1 MFQKYMA
8 KIFGTQNDREL
19 KKIEPIVAAVA
30 AFEPKMKKMEDPE
43 LQAQTVVLRARLAD
57 GESLDDLLPEAFAT
71 VREAAWRVLGMR
83 HYDVQISGGYFLH
96 KGVVCEMRT
105 GEGKTLVS
113 TLPGYLN
120 ALTGKGVH
128 VVTVNDYLAI
138 RDCEWMGRLYNWMG
152 MTTGVIHTGA
162 SQSDRKRAYNADITY
177 GQNNELGFD
186 YLRDNM
192 KFSLEDYVHRYLP
205 SAHDPQAE
213 KLLHYAIIDEVDSVL
228 IDEAR
233 TPLIISGASDESTTP
248 YLRANGIMPFL
259 KRDLDFIVDEK
270 GHTVSLTE
278 SGVDKIEERLGIDNL
293 YAPAHMKWLHYVT
306 ASLKAHNLYRA
317 DKSYL
322 IDSGKV
328 VIVDEHTGRKMP
340 GRRWSDGIHQA
351 IEAKEGLEIQE
362 ETQTLAT
369 ITFQN
374 YFRMYEK
381 LSGMTGT
388 AETEAEEFAK
398 VYDLDCMVVP
408 TNKPIIRDDRE
419 DLVFKNERGKF
430 TAVIEQIAY
439 CHEHGQPVLVGT
451 ISVEKS
457 SFLSHLLNERG
468 IPHHVLN
475 AKNHE
480 LEAEIVA
487 QAGRLGAVTI
497 ATNMAGRGTD
507 IILGGNADLL
517 AKREVFGVIKV
528 QQDVDE
534 DNVEFQEVFA
544 RYDAEC
550 SAEKQQVLAAGGLA
564 ILGTERHESRR
575 IDNQLRGRAGRQG
588 DPGMSQFYLS
598 LEDDLMRVFGGD
610 RVGKI
615 MEWLDI
621 PEDEPIVSKSVS
633 KAIEGSQTRV
643 EGQNFDA
650 RKNLLDYDDVMNQQ
664 RKTIYALRRQVMSAS
679 DTKALIESVI
689 DDVIYDTIDS
699 FCPQDKKTTDWNV
712 EGLED
717 ALYELT
723 GLDIDLNTIDN
734 NFEHLEAA
742 VTGAMVAE
750 YSDRR
755 GRIID
760 SIKHSMDP
768 VDPEDEVPDVDLDEA
783 AEEHWRYFERET
795 YLRGIDEHW
804 KEHLR
809 QMDALKEG
817 VFLNAYAQKD
827 PKLIYKKKGYD
838 LFHDMVGRIRVE
850 VAHIIFRVEVKTSAE
865 LEAMKVE
872 AEARREAAKRE
883 MHEQHDDDGSDGDGG
898 GPRSPSVARNDQ
910 APAKV
915 QTLHRARPKM
925 GRNDVCWCGSGKKYK
940 KCHMKADEGSMYE
953 ASADDGMSPPA

>member
-1 MFQKYMA
+1 
-8 KIFGTQNDREL
+8 
-19 KKIEPIVAAVA
+19 
-30 AFEPKMKKMEDPE
+30 
-43 LQAQTVVLRARLAD
+43 
-57 GESLDDLLPEAFAT
+57 
-71 VREAAWRVLGMR
+71 
-83 HYDVQISGGYFLH
+83 
-96 KGVVCEMRT
+96 
-105 GEGKTLVS
+105 
-113 TLPGYLN
+113 
-120 ALTGKGVH
+120 
-128 VVTVNDYLAI
+128 
-138 RDCEWMGRLYNWMG
+138 
-152 MTTGVIHTGA
+152 VIHTGA
-162 SQSDRKRAYNADITY
+162 SQSNRKAAYNADITY
-177 GQNNELGFD
+177 GQNDELGFD

-192 KFSLEDYVHRYLP
+192 KFSLDDYVHRYLP
-205 SAHDPQAE
+205 TAHDPQAE

-233 TPLIISGASDESTTP
+233 TPLIISGSSDESTTP

-278 SGVDKIEERLGIDNL
+278 SGVDKIEARLGIDNL
-293 YAPAHMKWLHYVT
+293 YAPAHMKWVHYMT
-306 ASLKAHNLYRA
+306 ASLKAHNLYRS

-322 IDSGKV
+322 VDNGKV
-328 VIVDEHTGRKMP
+328 VIIDEHTGRKMP

-398 VYDLDCMVVP
+398 VYDLDCLVVP

-419 DLVFKNERGKF
+419 DLVYKNERGKF
-430 TAVIEQIAY
+430 KAVIEQIAI
-439 CHEHGQPVLVGT
+439 CHERGQPVLVGT

-457 SFLSHLLNERG
+457 SFLSHLMDQRG

-480 LEAEIVA
+480 AEAEIVA
-487 QAGRLGAVTI
+487 QAGRLGSVTI

-507 IILGGNADLL
+507 IILGGNPDLL

-534 DNVEFQEVFA
+534 DDENFKEVFA
-544 RYDAEC
+544 RYEAEC
-550 SAEKQQVLAAGGLA
+550 SAEKQQVLDAGGLA

-621 PEDEPIVSKSVS
+621 PEDEAIVSKSVS
-633 KAIEGSQTRV
+633 KAIESSQERV

-650 RKNLLDYDDVMNQQ
+650 RKNLLEYDNVMNQQ
-664 RKTIYALRRQVMSAS
+664 RKTIYALRRQVMSAA
-679 DTKALIESVI
+679 DTKKLIESVI
-689 DDVIYDTIDS
+689 DDVIYDTIDRY
-699 FCPQDKKTTDWNV
+699 CPEDKRTADWNV
-712 EGLED
+712 EALED

-723 GLDIDLNTIDN
+723 GLDIDLNAIDN
-734 NFEHLEAA
+734 DFSHLEQA

-750 YSDRR
+750 FNDRR
-755 GRIID
+755 GRIIA

-768 VDPEDEVPDVDLDEA
+768 VDPDEDIGELDLDEA
-783 AEEHWRYFERET
+783 SAEHWQYFERET

-827 PKLIYKKKGYD
+827 PKLIYKKKGFD
-838 LFHDMVGRIRVE
+838 LFQEMVTRIRVE
-850 VAHIIFRVEVKTSAE
+850 VTHIIFRVEVKTSAE
-865 LEAMKVE
+865 LDAMKLE
-872 AEARREAAKRE
+872 AEERRAAAKLEMQE
-883 MHEQHDDDGSDGDGG
+883 MHADDASGEDGKQ
-898 GPRSPSVARNDQ
+898 SPAVARNQD

-915 QTLHRARPKM
+915 QTLQRARPKM
-925 GRNDVCWCGSGKKYK
+925 GRNDACWCGSGKKYK
-940 KCHMKADEGSMYE
+940 KCHMKTDEESMYQ
-953 ASADDGMSPPA
+953 ANDAAPPPA